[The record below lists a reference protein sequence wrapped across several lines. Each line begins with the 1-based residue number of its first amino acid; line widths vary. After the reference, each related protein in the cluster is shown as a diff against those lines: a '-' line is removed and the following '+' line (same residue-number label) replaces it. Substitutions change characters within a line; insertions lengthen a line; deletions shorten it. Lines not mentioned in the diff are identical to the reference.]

1 MTALRS
7 LLLLAGIVM
16 SSTGCAEQLQL
27 LDRGPTGGVSPC
39 SFWPPPRGATVWI
52 AEPPRQGSGESL
64 RSVARELELA
74 LRSRGYV
81 EQRWYPIGTANSHG
95 FAVTTRVEQT
105 RGSGGQEP
113 RERWSSL
120 YGDAASLRWV
130 MQARTV
136 PLPGPGRYRVFLVAY
151 TDLPLGQTSAAP
163 TWNEDTVMDWP
174 NAEHGSSSDA
184 VPARRF
190 SSYELGVYE
199 YEYVW
204 DDAEDRG
211 KLRPPDKGAASG
223 ERPPFGVGDQT
234 LDLTQFRREK
244 F

>member
-1 MTALRS
+1 
-7 LLLLAGIVM
+7 
-16 SSTGCAEQLQL
+16 
-27 LDRGPTGGVSPC
+27 
-39 SFWPPPRGATVWI
+39 
-52 AEPPRQGSGESL
+52 
-64 RSVARELELA
+64 
-74 LRSRGYV
+74 
-81 EQRWYPIGTANSHG
+81 
-95 FAVTTRVEQT
+95 
-105 RGSGGQEP
+105 
-113 RERWSSL
+113 
-120 YGDAASLRWV
+120 